1 MNSIFSYSY
10 TFNSFI
16 LSNNLTKN
24 PLLIMLCMPSIISF
38 QQHYSALFLFN
49 LANLF
54 LSICKKFIISHLFF
68 DSFSQIISYN
78 FWQWQSLYNVLSFHV
93 SLRRYRKFFRQI
105 YHKIYSSVVCLK
117 VFELVFWLVWHNV
130 TYRTSSSNSLCLLL

>member
-1 MNSIFSYSY
+1 MR
-10 TFNSFI
+10 
-16 LSNNLTKN
+16 
-24 PLLIMLCMPSIISF
+24 PCV
-38 QQHYSALFLFN
+38 
-49 LANLF
+49 F

-93 SLRRYRKFFRQI
+93 SLRRYRKFSLRQI

-130 TYRTSSSNSLCLLL
+130 TYTGLLPQIHSFFLCSSFNVPFQLPVVVIVTGSNAKCLTGAPRLLAWWNRTTI